1 MTKQPRFFY
10 GWVIVA
16 VAFTMMAVG
25 YALRNTFSVF
35 YPALVEDFGWA
46 RGSTALM
53 FSINIIVYG
62 ITAPIAGGLA
72 DRFSPRLVFPIG
84 ICIMGGAIAMCSVA
98 TQQWQ
103 FFLLYGVGAAAGLS
117 MTGVTTLNTI
127 MARWFVRRRAL
138 AFGIFNMGFGFS
150 LLASP
155 IAQSLITGLGRDRAY
170 FTIGLLAI
178 AISVPLVLIFMRR
191 SPADKGTFPDGIA
204 EPVSNVDSPL
214 QREVSTQ
221 WTRTDW
227 TLAKA
232 MRTKTL
238 WLMFVADFFMM
249 GIAQQVVIAHSVY
262 FFRDAGFSAQSAAN
276 TFSFYGIG
284 ITIGYMFAYLSDKIG
299 RERVFVPGCLLAAL
313 ATGLLFVV
321 TGPSFTWLGAVCMFL
336 SGLGM
341 GAGVTTFFATVAD
354 LFQGKNYG
362 SIMGFVTFGFS
373 LGGAFSP
380 WFVGYLNDT
389 TGSYDIALWMVIG
402 ALIVASVLV
411 TLAAPRRLRPVPG
424 VASRLAAPRKRGIPV

>member
-1 MTKQPRFFY
+1 VTKRPRIFY

-16 VAFTMMAVG
+16 VAFIMMAVG

-35 YPALVEDFGWA
+35 YPTLVEEFGWA

-72 DRFSPRLVFPIG
+72 DRFSPRLVFPLG
-84 ICIMGGAIAMCSVA
+84 ICTMGGAIALCSIA
-98 TQQWQ
+98 SQQWH

-127 MARWFVRRRAL
+127 MARWFVRKRAL

-155 IAQSLITGLGRDRAY
+155 IAQSLISGLGRDRAY

-178 AISVPLVLIFMRR
+178 GITVPLVLIFMRR
-191 SPADKGTFPDGIA
+191 SPADKGTVPDGIDA
-204 EPVSNVDSPL
+204 PVTTGGPA
-214 QREVSTQ
+214 QHHGVSSQ
-221 WTRTDW
+221 WTRTEW

-232 MRTKTL
+232 VRTRTL
-238 WLMFVADFFMM
+238 WLLFAADFSMM

-262 FFRDAGFSAQSAAN
+262 FFRDSGFSPQLAAN
-276 TFSFYGIG
+276 IFSFYGVG

-299 RERVFVPGCLLAAL
+299 RERVFVPGCLMAAV

-321 TGPSFTWLGAVCMFL
+321 DGPAFAWLGAVCMFFC
-336 SGLGM
+336 GLGM
-341 GAGVTTFFATVAD
+341 GAAVTTFFATVAD
-354 LFQGKNYG
+354 LFQGKHYG
-362 SIMGFVTFGFS
+362 AIMGFVTFGFS
-373 LGGAFSP
+373 IGGAFSP
-380 WFVGYLNDT
+380 WFAGYLNDT
-389 TGSYDIALWMVIG
+389 TGSYDIALVMVTA
-402 ALIVASVLV
+402 ALIIASVLV
-411 TLAAPRRLRPVPG
+411 TLAAPRRLQPVPG
-424 VASRLAAPRKRGIPV
+424 VAARLAAEQGGNAPS